1 MIVKNEQLETLKKVR
16 IWKEF
21 WSQHGMFVV
30 NVRGSSRIRKEIIS
44 LSLIL
49 DSISVVFFPYV

>member
-1 MIVKNEQLETLKKVR
+1 MIVKNEQLETLKKAR

-21 WSQHGMFVV
+21 WSQHVMFVV

>member
-1 MIVKNEQLETLKKVR
+1 MIVKNEQLETLKIAR

-21 WSQHGMFVV
+21 WSQHVMFVV
-30 NVRGSSRIRKEIIS
+30 NVRGCSRIRKEIIS